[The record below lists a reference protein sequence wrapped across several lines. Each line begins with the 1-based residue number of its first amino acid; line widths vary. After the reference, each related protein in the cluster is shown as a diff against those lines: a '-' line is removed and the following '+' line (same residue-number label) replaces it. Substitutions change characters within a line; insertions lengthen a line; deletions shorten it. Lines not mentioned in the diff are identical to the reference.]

1 MLWGLLYTLYQKK
14 MKNKIISFLIFLFTP
29 FYLFGQNNVLPS
41 PTKEDFIYFT
51 AEEALYDKEQGI
63 AELTGNVEIVL
74 DQNKTQGQVSKI
86 KAEKIQILTEQQIL
100 ITQGPTLIEQDGSL
114 FEVQDIHFDIASRR
128 LIMQGMQANYG
139 PIKVIEAK
147 DIEIKKDQYL
157 LKKAELTCCSLEK
170 PHYTLYV
177 GKADLIPEDRII
189 AYNAVL
195 KIGKVPV
202 FYFPIFY
209 RSLNTDR
216 LFTTYVDFDQS
227 GNTGFGFLTSTVYAK
242 NDFRAAA
249 NLDYYTKSGIGYGLD
264 IGYLAPQKFR
274 GSLQAYTI
282 YDRENKE
289 QRWGIDGGYWWQMH
303 DSSDSLNNKSGAIY
317 FSQFET
323 RNVSDADFNDDFF
336 RANPYVVSPD
346 KLTRGSFVRQTR
358 KSTLRVS
365 YSNRRQLNVEDKTYF
380 NSEEVLPKVDWIFN
394 PFVLPYT
401 GGVVNNFSVSFN
413 NTKLEDYD
421 FVQYFQ
427 AKWNSARDF
436 KLHKNFTLTPSVF
449 YNQEIILKDPTNN
462 KEDKFVGRYG
472 GQLNLRSDL
481 ITGMLDIGY
490 RYTRRTQE
498 GSLTSATTELDKKEE
513 ENLVYIQNY
522 YLPTPNIYFKLGSGY
537 NLQNSE
543 QSWQAKYRT
552 EPLLAEVGYFSS
564 KTGSSIYLQN
574 LYDVHTANQAFV
586 IDTILKNMYGSS
598 AKFGMVNYSSDR
610 NSFLFTTQ
618 FMLAPRYIT
627 WRADMGIDFEVKNS
641 VVHAYSKHIKIYK
654 DFHDISLMLGLRDR
668 NKNLSFSFRINVM
681 CGGADKRQTQK
692 QNQQEYYP
700 WHDNQMLRD

>member
-1 MLWGLLYTLYQKK
+1 MPFQNK
-14 MKNKIISFLIFLFTP
+14 MKNKLFSLLVLFILPVFLC
-29 FYLFGQNNVLPS
+29 GQNNVLPS

-51 AEEALYDKEQGI
+51 ADEVIYDKEQGI
-63 AELTGNVEIVL
+63 AELNGNVEIIL
-74 DQNKTQGQVSKI
+74 DQNKMQGQISKI
-86 KAEKIQILTEQQIL
+86 KAGKIQVLTEEQIL
-100 ITQGPTLIEQDGSL
+100 MTEGPTIIEQDGN
-114 FEVQDIHFDIASRR
+114 FIEIQDIHFDIASRK
-128 LIMQGMQANYG
+128 LIMKGLSADYG
-139 PIKVIEAK
+139 PIRVLEAK
-147 DIEIKKDQYL
+147 DIEAKQDQYI
-157 LKKAELTCCSLEK
+157 LKKAELTCCSIEK

-216 LFTTYVDFDQS
+216 LFTTYIDFDQS
-227 GNTGFGFLTSTVYAK
+227 ANTGFGFLTSTVYAR
-242 NDFRAAA
+242 NNFRAAA

-282 YDRENKE
+282 YDEEKDE
-289 QRWGIDGGYWWQMH
+289 QRWGVDGGYWWQIH
-303 DSSDSLNNKSGAIY
+303 DSSDSLNNKGGAIY

-336 RANPYVVSPD
+336 RSNPYVVSPD
-346 KLTRGSFVRQTR
+346 KLTRASIVRQTR
-358 KSTLRVS
+358 KSTFRVS
-365 YSNRRQLNVEDKTYF
+365 YSNRRQLNPDDKTYS

-413 NTKLEDYD
+413 NTRIENYD

-427 AKWNSARDF
+427 TKWNSAKDF
-436 KLHKNFTLTPSVF
+436 KLHKNFTLTPSAF

-462 KEDKFVGRYG
+462 DEDKFVGRYG
-472 GQLNLRSDL
+472 GQLNLRSNL

-490 RYTRRTQE
+490 RYTKRNQN
-498 GSLTSATTELDKKEE
+498 GALTSENPFDPKEE

-522 YLPTPNIYFKLGSGY
+522 YLPTPNLYFKLGSGY
-537 NLQNSE
+537 NLQNS
-543 QSWQAKYRT
+543 QDSWEAKYRV
-552 EPLLAEVGYFSS
+552 EPILAEVGYFSQ
-564 KTGSSIYLQN
+564 KTGSSIYIQN
-574 LYDVHTANQAFV
+574 LYDIHNANQAFV
-586 IDTILKNMYGSS
+586 IDAILKNLSGSS
-598 AKFGMVNYSSDR
+598 AKFGVVNYSTNRD
-610 NSFLFTTQ
+610 SFLFTTQ
-618 FMLAPRYIT
+618 FTIAPKNIT
-627 WRADMGIDFEVKNS
+627 WRTDMGLDFEIHDS
-641 VVHAYSKHIKIYK
+641 SIHAYSKHIKVYK
-654 DFHDISLMLGLRDR
+654 DFHDVSLMVGVRDR
-668 NKNLSFSFRINVM
+668 NQNLSFSFRINVM
-681 CGGADKRQTQK
+681 CGGVDKRQTQT
-692 QNQQEYYP
+692 QASEQYYP

>member
-1 MLWGLLYTLYQKK
+1 
-14 MKNKIISFLIFLFTP
+14 MKNKIISLLLFLFLP

-51 AEEALYDKEQGI
+51 AEEVLYDKEQGI
-63 AELTGNVEIVL
+63 AELSGNVEIVL
-74 DQNKTQGQVSKI
+74 DQKNVEGQTAKI
-86 KAEKIQILTEQQIL
+86 KAEKVQILTEQQIL
-100 ITQGPTLIEQDGSL
+100 ITQGPTIIEQGGSF
-114 FEVQDIHFDIASRR
+114 FEVSDIHFDIASRK
-128 LIMQGMQANYG
+128 LIMQGIKADYP
-139 PIKVIEAK
+139 PIRVIEAK
-147 DIEIKKDQYL
+147 DIEAKKDQYI
-157 LKKAELTCCSLEK
+157 LKSAEITCCSLEK

-202 FYFPIFY
+202 FYFPFFY

-216 LFTTYVDFDQS
+216 LLTTYIDFNQS
-227 GNTGFGFLTSTVYAK
+227 ANNGIGFLTSTVFAR
-242 NDFRAAA
+242 NNFRAAA
-249 NLDYYTKSGIGYGLD
+249 NLDYYTKAGFGYGLD
-264 IGYLAPQKFR
+264 VGYLSAQKFR
-274 GSLQAYTI
+274 GSLQSYAI
-282 YDRENKE
+282 YDKEKKE
-289 QRWGIDGGYWWQMH
+289 QRWGVDGGYWWQMH
-303 DSSDSLNNKSGAIY
+303 DSSDSLNNKGGAIY
-317 FSQFET
+317 FSQLET

-346 KLTRGSFVRQTR
+346 KLTRASIVRQTR
-358 KSTLRVS
+358 TSTFRVS
-365 YSNRRQLNVEDKTYF
+365 YSDRRQLNPDDKTYS
-380 NSEEVLPKVDWIFN
+380 NSEEILPKVDWIFN

-413 NTKLEDYD
+413 NTKKEDYD

-462 KEDKFVGRYG
+462 DEDKFVGRYG
-472 GQLNLRSDL
+472 VQLNLRSNL
-481 ITGMLDIGY
+481 ITGLLDIGY
-490 RYTRRTQE
+490 RYTRRNQE
-498 GSLTSATTELDKKEE
+498 GALTSENPFDNKEE

-522 YLPTPNIYFKLGSGY
+522 YLPTPNVYFKMGSGY
-537 NLQNSE
+537 NLQNS
-543 QSWQAKYRT
+543 QDSWEAKYRV
-552 EPLLAEVGYFSS
+552 EPLLAEVGYFSQ

-586 IDTILKNMYGSS
+586 LDAVLKNLYGSS
-598 AKFGMVNYSSDR
+598 AKFGLVNYSTDR
-610 NSFLFTTQ
+610 ESFLFTTQ
-618 FMLAPRYIT
+618 FTLAPRKIT

-641 VVHAYSKHIKIYK
+641 LVHAYSKHIKVYK
-654 DFHDISLMLGLRDR
+654 DFHDVSLMLGVRDR
-668 NKNLSFSFRINVM
+668 NQNLSFSFRINVM

-692 QNQQEYYP
+692 QAENEYYP
-700 WHDNQMLRD
+700 WNDNQMIKD

>member
-1 MLWGLLYTLYQKK
+1 
-14 MKNKIISFLIFLFTP
+14 MKNKIISLLLFLFLP

-51 AEEALYDKEQGI
+51 ADEALYDKEQGI
-63 AELTGNVEIVL
+63 AELSGNVEIVL
-74 DQNKTQGQVSKI
+74 DQKNVEGQTAKI
-86 KAEKIQILTEQQIL
+86 KAQKVQILTEQQII
-100 ITQGPTLIEQDGSL
+100 ITQGPTIIERDGSF
-114 FEVQDIHFDIASRR
+114 FEVSDIHFDIASRK
-128 LIMQGMQANYG
+128 LIMQGIKADYP
-139 PIKVIEAK
+139 PIKVLEAKNIEA
-147 DIEIKKDQYL
+147 KKDQYI
-157 LKKAELTCCSLEK
+157 LKSAELTCCSMEK

-195 KIGKVPV
+195 KVGKVPV
-202 FYFPIFY
+202 FYFPVFY

-216 LFTTYVDFDQS
+216 LFTTYIDFDQS
-227 GNTGFGFLTSTVYAK
+227 GNTGIGFLTSTVYAK
-242 NDFRAAA
+242 NNFRAAA
-249 NLDYYTKSGIGYGLD
+249 NLDYYTKSGFGYGLD
-264 IGYLAPQKFR
+264 VGYLSPQKFR
-274 GSLQAYTI
+274 GSIQTYTI
-282 YDRENKE
+282 YDKEKDE

-303 DSSDSLNNKSGAIY
+303 DSSDSLNNKGGAIY
-317 FSQFET
+317 FSQLET

-346 KLTRGSFVRQTR
+346 KLTRASIVRQTR
-358 KSTLRVS
+358 KSTFRVS
-365 YSNRRQLNVEDKTYF
+365 YSDRRQLNPDDKTYS
-380 NSEEVLPKVDWIFN
+380 NSEEILPKVDWIFN
-394 PFVLPYT
+394 PFVIPYT

-413 NTKLEDYD
+413 NTKKEDYD

-462 KEDKFVGRYG
+462 DEDKFVGRYG
-472 GQLNLRSDL
+472 GQLNLRSNL

-490 RYTRRTQE
+490 RYTRRNQE
-498 GSLTSATTELDKKEE
+498 GALTSENPFDNKEE

-522 YLPTPNIYFKLGSGY
+522 YLPTPNLYFKLGSGY
-537 NLQNSE
+537 NLQNS
-543 QSWQAKYRT
+543 QDSWEAKYRV
-552 EPLLAEVGYFSS
+552 EPILAEVGYFSQ

-586 IDTILKNMYGSS
+586 LDAVLKNLYGSS
-598 AKFGMVNYSSDR
+598 AKFGLVNYSTDR
-610 NSFLFTTQ
+610 DSFLFTTQ
-618 FMLAPRYIT
+618 FTLAPRKIT

-641 VVHAYSKHIKIYK
+641 LVHAYSKHIKVYK
-654 DFHDISLMLGLRDR
+654 DFHDVSLMVGVRDR
-668 NKNLSFSFRINVM
+668 NQNLSFSFRINVM

-692 QNQQEYYP
+692 QAENENYP

>member
-1 MLWGLLYTLYQKK
+1 MLYQNK
-14 MKNKIISFLIFLFTP
+14 MKNKAVVLFILFLFP
-29 FYLFGQNNVLPS
+29 FYLFGQNNVLPT
-41 PTKEDFIYFT
+41 PTQEDFIYFT
-51 AEEALYDKEQGI
+51 ADEALYDKEQGI
-63 AELTGNVEIVL
+63 AQLTGNVEIVL
-74 DQNKTQGQVSKI
+74 DQNKTQGLATKI
-86 KAEKIQILTEQQIL
+86 KAEKIQVFTEEQIL
-100 ITQGPTLIEQDGSL
+100 ITQGPTVIEQDGGS
-114 FEVQDIHFDIASRR
+114 FEVNDVHFDIASRK
-128 LIMQGMQANYG
+128 LLMKGIKADYE
-139 PIKVIEAK
+139 PIRVLEAK
-147 DIEIKKDQYL
+147 DIEIKQDQYI
-157 LKKAELTCCSLEK
+157 LKKAEITCCSIEK

-195 KIGKVPV
+195 KVGKVPV
-202 FYFPIFY
+202 FYFPIVY

-216 LFTTYVDFDQS
+216 LFTTYLDFDQS

-242 NDFRAAA
+242 NNFRAAA
-249 NLDYYTKSGIGYGLD
+249 NVDYYTKSGLGYGLD
-264 IGYLAPQKFR
+264 IGYLAPQKFH

-282 YDRENKE
+282 YDKEKNE
-289 QRWGIDGGYWWQMH
+289 QRWGIDGGYWWQIH
-303 DSSDSLNNKSGAIY
+303 DSSDSLNNNGGAIY
-317 FSQFET
+317 FSQLET

-346 KLTRGSFVRQTR
+346 KLTRASFVRQTR

-365 YSNRRQLNVEDKTYF
+365 YSNRRQLNPDDKTYS
-380 NSEEVLPKVDWIFN
+380 NSEEILPKVDWIFN

-413 NTKLEDYD
+413 NTKIEEYD

-427 AKWNSARDF
+427 AKWNSAKDF

-462 KEDKFVGRYG
+462 NEDKFVGRYG
-472 GQLNLRSDL
+472 GQLNLRSNL

-490 RYTRRTQE
+490 RYTRRNQE
-498 GSLTSATTELDKKEE
+498 GSLTSETTPFDEKEE
-513 ENLVYIQNY
+513 ANLVYIQNY
-522 YLPTPNIYFKLGSGY
+522 YLPAPNLYFKLASGY
-537 NLQNSE
+537 NLQNS
-543 QSWQAKYRT
+543 QDSWEAKYRV
-552 EPLLAEVGYFSS
+552 EPLLAEIGYFSS

-586 IDTILKNMYGSS
+586 LDAVLQNLYGSG
-598 AKFGMVNYSSDR
+598 AKFGLVNYSTDR
-610 NSFLFTTQ
+610 DSFLFTTQ

-641 VVHAYSKHIKIYK
+641 TIHAYSKHIKVYK
-654 DFHDISLMLGLRDR
+654 DFHDVSLMLGVRDR
-668 NKNLSFSFRINVM
+668 NQNLSFSFRINVM
-681 CGGADKRQTQK
+681 CGGVDKRQTQK
-692 QNQQEYYP
+692 QAEERNYP

>member
-1 MLWGLLYTLYQKK
+1 
-14 MKNKIISFLIFLFTP
+14 MKNKLFAFLLFLILPVFLC
-29 FYLFGQNNVLPS
+29 GQNNVLPS

-51 AEEALYDKEQGI
+51 AEEVVYDKEQGI
-63 AELTGNVEIVL
+63 AELSGNVEIIL
-74 DQNKTQGQVSKI
+74 DQNKNQGQVSKI
-86 KAEKIQILTEQQIL
+86 KAEKIQVLTEQQVL
-100 ITQGPTLIEQDGSL
+100 VTQGPTIVEQDGSYI
-114 FEVQDIHFDIASRR
+114 EINDIHFDIASRK
-128 LIMQGMQANYG
+128 LIMKGLSADYG
-139 PIKVIEAK
+139 PIRVLEAK
-147 DIEIKKDQYL
+147 DIEVKQDQYI
-157 LKKAELTCCSLEK
+157 LKKAELTCCSIEK

-216 LFTTYVDFDQS
+216 LFTTYIDFDQS
-227 GNTGFGFLTSTVYAK
+227 ANTGFGFLTSTVYAR
-242 NDFRAAA
+242 NNFRAAA

-264 IGYLAPQKFR
+264 IGYLDPQKFR

-282 YDRENKE
+282 YDEEKNE
-289 QRWGIDGGYWWQMH
+289 QRWGVDGGYWWQIH
-303 DSSDSLNNKSGAIY
+303 DSSDSLNNKGGAIY

-336 RANPYVVSPD
+336 RSNPYVVSPD
-346 KLTRGSFVRQTR
+346 KLTRASIVRQTR
-358 KSTLRVS
+358 KSTFRVS
-365 YSNRRQLNVEDKTYF
+365 YSNRRELNPDNKTYS
-380 NSEEVLPKVDWIFN
+380 NAEEILPKVDLIFN

-413 NTKLEDYD
+413 NTRIEDYD

-427 AKWNSARDF
+427 AKWNSAKDF

-462 KEDKFVGRYG
+462 DEDKFVGRYG
-472 GQLNLRSDL
+472 GQLNLRSNL

-490 RYTRRTQE
+490 RYARRNQE
-498 GSLTSATTELDKKEE
+498 GALTSENPFDPKEE

-537 NLQNSE
+537 NLQNS
-543 QSWQAKYRT
+543 QDSWEAKYRV
-552 EPLLAEVGYFSS
+552 EPILAEVGYFSQ
-564 KTGSSIYLQN
+564 KTGSSIYIQN
-574 LYDVHTANQAFV
+574 LYDIHNANQAFV
-586 IDTILKNMYGSS
+586 IDAILKNLSGSS
-598 AKFGMVNYSSDR
+598 AKFGVVNYSTNRD
-610 NSFLFTTQ
+610 SFLFTTQ
-618 FMLAPRYIT
+618 FTIAPKNIT
-627 WRADMGIDFEVKNS
+627 WRTDMGLNFEINDS
-641 VVHAYSKHIKIYK
+641 SVHAYSKHIKVYK
-654 DFHDISLMLGLRDR
+654 DFHDVSLMVGVRDR
-668 NKNLSFSFRINVM
+668 NQNLSFSFRINVM
-681 CGGADKRQTQK
+681 CGGVDKRQTQT
-692 QNQQEYYP
+692 QASEQYYP